1 MRSRSILAVLAVAAA
16 GSLAAPAVAQQSA
29 APDTRSGVAVF
40 AFENGGSM
48 GLKDPMDFEGLQ
60 RGFAGM
66 LISELSANPAWR
78 VVEREQIQ
86 KLTDEQNLGA
96 SGRVDAATAAK
107 VGKLVGAK
115 YAVTGSFI
123 DNMGTWRMDIRL
135 INVETSEI
143 TKTESATG
151 SQDKL
156 FGLISDVA
164 TRLMK
169 DVNLPALPKEVATQR
184 MSRQVP
190 TEALT
195 FYSRALLY
203 HDRGQK
209 DKAVEMYQR
218 AIAAF
223 PNYTEA
229 QEGLKR
235 EQQS

>member
-1 MRSRSILAVLAVAAA
+1 MRSRSLLALLAVAAA
-16 GSLAAPAVAQQSA
+16 GGLAAPALAQ
-29 APDTRSGVAVF
+29 APAQDSRSGVAVF

-115 YAVTGSFI
+115 FAVTGSFI
-123 DNMGTWRMDIRL
+123 DNMGTWRLDIRL

-143 TKTESATG
+143 MKTEAATG
-151 SQDKL
+151 AQDKL

-164 TRLMK
+164 QRLMK
-169 DVNLPALPKEVATQR
+169 DVNLPALPKDVATQR
-184 MSRQVP
+184 MSRRVP

-209 DKAVEMYQR
+209 DKAVEMYKA

-223 PNYTEA
+223 PDYTEA
-229 QEGLKR
+229 KDGLKK

>member
-1 MRSRSILAVLAVAAA
+1 MRSRSMLALLALAAAA
-16 GSLAAPAVAQQSA
+16 GFGAPAVAQQA
-29 APDTRSGVAVF
+29 QDTRSGVAVF
-40 AFENGGSM
+40 EFENGGSM

-66 LISELSANPAWR
+66 LISELSANTAWR

-96 SGRVDAATAAK
+96 SGRVDPQTAAK

-123 DNMGTWRMDIRL
+123 DNMGTWRVDIRL
-135 INVETSEI
+135 VNVETSEI
-143 TKTESATG
+143 MKTESATAP
-151 SQDKL
+151 QDKL
-156 FGLISDVA
+156 FGIISDVA
-164 TRLMK
+164 QRLMK
-169 DVNLPALPKEVATQR
+169 DVNLPPLPKDVATQR

-203 HDRGQK
+203 HDRGEK

-223 PNYTEA
+223 PDYTEA
-229 QEGLKR
+229 KDGLKR

>member
-1 MRSRSILAVLAVAAA
+1 MRSRSMLALLALAAA
-16 GSLAAPAVAQQSA
+16 GGFAAPAAAQQA
-29 APDTRSGVAVF
+29 QDTRSGVAVF

-48 GLKDPMDFEGLQ
+48 GMKDPADFEGLQ

-96 SGRVDAATAAK
+96 SGRVDPQTAAK

-115 YAVTGSFI
+115 YAVTGTFI
-123 DNMGTWRMDIRL
+123 DNMGTWRVDIRL

-143 TKTESATG
+143 LKTEAATAA
-151 SQDKL
+151 QDKL
-156 FGLISDVA
+156 FGIITDVA
-164 TRLMK
+164 QRLMK
-169 DVNLPALPKEVATQR
+169 DVNLPPLPKDVATER

-195 FYSRALLY
+195 YYSRALLY

-209 DKAVEMYQR
+209 DKAVEMYKA

>member
-1 MRSRSILAVLAVAAA
+1 MSSRSMLALLALAAA
-16 GSLAAPAVAQQSA
+16 GGLAAAATAQQA
-29 APDTRSGVAVF
+29 QDTRSGVAVF

-66 LISELSANPAWR
+66 LISELSANNGWR

-96 SGRVDAATAAK
+96 SGRVDPQTASK

-123 DNMGTWRMDIRL
+123 DNMGTWRVDIRL
-135 INVETSEI
+135 VNVETSEI
-143 TKTESATG
+143 IKTESQTA

-156 FGLISDVA
+156 FGIISDIA
-164 TRLMK
+164 QRLMK
-169 DVNLPALPKEVATQR
+169 DVNLPALPKDVSTQR

-195 FYSRALLY
+195 YYSRALLY

-218 AIAAF
+218 AIAVF

-229 QEGLKR
+229 QDGLKR

>member
-1 MRSRSILAVLAVAAA
+1 MSSRSMLALLALAAA
-16 GSLAAPAVAQQSA
+16 GGLAAPATAQQA
-29 APDTRSGVAVF
+29 QDTRSGVAVF

-66 LISELSANPAWR
+66 LISELSANNGWR

-96 SGRVDAATAAK
+96 SGRVDPQTASK

-123 DNMGTWRMDIRL
+123 DNMGTWRVDIRL
-135 INVETSEI
+135 VNVETSEI
-143 TKTESATG
+143 IKTESQTA

-156 FGLISDVA
+156 FGIISDIA
-164 TRLMK
+164 QRLMK
-169 DVNLPALPKEVATQR
+169 DVNLPALPKDVSTQR

-195 FYSRALLY
+195 YYSRALLY

-218 AIAAF
+218 AIAVF

-229 QEGLKR
+229 QDGLKR

>member
-1 MRSRSILAVLAVAAA
+1 MRSRSMLALLALAAA
-16 GSLAAPAVAQQSA
+16 GGLAAPAVAQQA
-29 APDTRSGVAVF
+29 QDTRSGVAVF

-48 GLKDPMDFEGLQ
+48 GLKDPMDFDGLQ

-66 LISELSANPAWR
+66 LISELSANNGWR

-96 SGRVDAATAAK
+96 SGRVDPQTAAK

-123 DNMGTWRMDIRL
+123 DNMGTWRVDIRL
-135 INVETSEI
+135 VNVETSEI
-143 TKTESATG
+143 MKTESATA

-156 FGLISDVA
+156 FGVITDVA
-164 TRLMK
+164 QRLMK
-169 DVNLPALPKEVATQR
+169 DVNLPPLPKDVATQR

-195 FYSRALLY
+195 YYSRALLY

-218 AIAAF
+218 AIAVF

-229 QEGLKR
+229 QDGLKR